1 MLCQSR
7 SMDFDSQVSFV
18 QWKFLEPVVEKSD
31 YHRMNLTLKEAF
43 FGVSDPVYSSTYL
56 LQIIGL
62 LLFFFSTSLSCSFL
76 IISVAILFTIDFN
89 NNDLLFPL
97 IKNIILSTRSLL
109 SNHFL
114 PLSFLKLCQL
124 ISLCFL
130 LFSYTIFN
138 HYVASFHKDF
148 N

>member
-97 IKNIILSTRSLL
+97 IKNIILSTPSPP
-109 SNHFL
+109 F
-114 PLSFLKLCQL
+114 
-124 ISLCFL
+124 
-130 LFSYTIFN
+130 
-138 HYVASFHKDF
+138 
-148 N
+148 